1 VGGTGTAR
9 QDGVVTENG
18 RPRSVVAGPGFP
30 RLALGLAW
38 VCSSVAV
45 GVLGLLLVGISERR
59 PEVVAGRV
67 LLGLAALGV
76 FAAGAVA
83 SNRRRALTLSFSIA
97 ASAVFVLAG
106 IATVAFLG
114 LQGGVFASDLVLIGG
129 IPLIGGVVSGLLG
142 LRARSMAG

>member
-1 VGGTGTAR
+1 VGRTRPAR

-38 VCSSVAV
+38 VCSSAAV

-76 FAAGAVA
+76 VTAGSVA

-97 ASAVFVLAG
+97 ASAVFALAG